1 MYHIISCMTHTAL
14 RSFIR
19 YTLNES
25 AALDEGGNVIVGG
38 KSADKIE
45 IAKVHRDRFVKDL
58 RALFRNLDKRYTEF
72 TSKLGDTQ
80 HLYRPDAIETI
91 LAGIGFGGS
100 SGAFFDLESH
110 DELFASKKKML
121 GDIDVYIPRE
131 TYVNLFSMLQE
142 LEGKRVLDLPDN
154 RSIDYVGQIDA
165 AAVGNQINS
174 LFVYSFLD
182 EDSKQPAQLNMQIDF
197 VKTRFTE
204 EGIPHSSIVHSHGS
218 SPDDMMLGI
227 KGFAKNYLIAAITS
241 KLTRVPGKKATPSS
255 TKDKIKISKSGD
267 SDEIALYTFS
277 VDYGFRHAREL
288 LGRVEDVDVYID
300 IKASD
305 ETTLQT
311 SQGFKMLF
319 GVEPT
324 PDELRQF
331 HSFSGTLQLMKKYMS
346 DKIVGGKP
354 LYESVFE
361 LLFYKCF
368 SVDIKTIPPD
378 DIRITLAYSTERTNF
393 SLDRDVKM
401 AMIDAY
407 YDAFP
412 ELLSRKNEFDQKI
425 ERYYEYLPIWANK
438 SEEK

>member
-1 MYHIISCMTHTAL
+1 MTHTAL

-19 YTLNES
+19 YALSES
-25 AALDEGGNVIVGG
+25 TALDEGGNVIVGG

-45 IAKVHRDRFVKDL
+45 IAKVHRDRFDKDL

-91 LAGIGFGGS
+91 LTGIGFGGS

-142 LEGKRVLDLPDN
+142 LEGKRILDLPDN

-319 GVEPT
+319 GVEPA

-361 LLFYKCF
+361 LLFY
-368 SVDIKTIPPD
+368 T
-378 DIRITLAYSTERTNF
+378 
-393 SLDRDVKM
+393 
-401 AMIDAY
+401 
-407 YDAFP
+407 
-412 ELLSRKNEFDQKI
+412 
-425 ERYYEYLPIWANK
+425 
-438 SEEK
+438 